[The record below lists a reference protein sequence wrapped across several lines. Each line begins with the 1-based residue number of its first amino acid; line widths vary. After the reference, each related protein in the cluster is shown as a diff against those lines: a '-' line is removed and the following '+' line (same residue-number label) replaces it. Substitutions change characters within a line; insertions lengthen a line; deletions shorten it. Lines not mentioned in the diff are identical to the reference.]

1 MIAASL
7 VLCLAGLGVSGY
19 LTAAHYLSS
28 SILVCSTSGAINCEK
43 VTSSAASK
51 LAGVPVAVLGVAF
64 FAVMVALCLPAAWRS
79 ERAEVRWLRTA
90 GAVGGVGFCVYL
102 IYSEL
107 FRVRA
112 ICIWCTVVHVVTFLL
127 FLVVL
132 AASGGWET
140 IGQDGQD
147 RPLRASK

>member
-1 MIAASL
+1 VIGASL
-7 VLCLAGLGVSGY
+7 VLSLAGLGVSGY

-28 SILVCSTSGAINCEK
+28 DILVCSQSGAVDCAK

-51 LAGVPVAVLGVAF
+51 LAGVPVADLGVAY
-64 FAVMVALCLPAAWRS
+64 FAGMLVLCLPAAWASARPGVH
-79 ERAEVRWLRTA
+79 RLRTA

-112 ICIWCTVVHVVTFLL
+112 ICIWCTAVHAISFAL

-132 AASGGWET
+132 AAGATRGPV
-140 IGQDGQD
+140 GQDQSL
-147 RPLRASK
+147 PASN

>member
-1 MIAASL
+1 MIAAAL

-28 SILVCSTSGAINCEK
+28 DILVCSTSGAINCEK

-51 LAGVPVAVLGVAF
+51 LAGVPVADLGVAF
-64 FAVMVALCLPAAWRS
+64 FAGMLLLCLPAAWRS
-79 ERAEVRWLRTA
+79 YRPAVHRLRTA
-90 GAVGGVGFCVYL
+90 GAVGGICFCVYL

-112 ICIWCTVVHVVTFLL
+112 ICIWCTAVHVITFLL

-132 AASGGWET
+132 ATSGGWAP
-140 IGQDGQD
+140 IGQEP
-147 RPLRASK
+147 PLPASK

>member
-1 MIAASL
+1 VIAASL
-7 VLCLAGLGVSGY
+7 ALCLAGLGVSGY

-28 SILVCSTSGAINCEK
+28 SILVCSTSGAVNCEK

-51 LAGVPVAVLGVAF
+51 LAGVPVADLGVAF
-64 FAVMVALCLPAAWRS
+64 FLAMLMLCLPAAWRS
-79 ERAEVRWLRTA
+79 RRPEVRWLRTV

-112 ICIWCTVVHVVTFLL
+112 ICIWCTVVHVLTFLL

-132 AASGGWET
+132 AVGGGWDT
-140 IGQDGQD
+140 IDQNGQDH
-147 RPLRASK
+147 PLRASK

>member
-1 MIAASL
+1 MIPASL
-7 VLCLAGLGVSGY
+7 VLCLAGLGASGY

-28 SILVCSTSGAINCEK
+28 NILVCSDSGAVNCAK

-51 LAGVPVAVLGVAF
+51 LAGVPVSDLGLAF
-64 FAVMVALCLPAAWRS
+64 FAGMLLLCLPAAWRS
-79 ERAEVRWLRTA
+79 ARPEVHRLRLA
-90 GAVGGVGFCVYL
+90 GAVGGVGFCLYL

-112 ICIWCTVVHVVTFLL
+112 ICIWCSVVHVITFAL

-132 AASGGWET
+132 ARQDHPVPASN
-140 IGQDGQD
+140 
-147 RPLRASK
+147 